1 MSNSCIFYK
10 TFILLFFSF
19 FIFACSK
26 DTPPIA
32 TQSTISFEKGG
43 ITATEGTIFI
53 YTLRLTNTS
62 STDVTFAWSVE
73 HRTTLASDFIGN
85 LAGTKQIAAGSTAT
99 DITIYT
105 SDDTISESTESFS
118 LSITSITGASPSN
131 LSARGS
137 ILDNDS
143 IATVVDS
150 NANGLIDITT
160 KEQLG
165 NIRYNLAGTSYKT
178 SASDVGVACEGAVC
192 RGYELLAN
200 IALSTNWQPIGSTSD
215 SFRSRLQGNGYSI
228 TNLDINGEDHLG
240 LFAALAGATIDNLI
254 VEVASISG
262 DSYVGALAG
271 SAKNSHFA
279 NVEIRAASTSSKLS
293 ATGIHIGGMLGEIID
308 TTIINA
314 TSDLSIV
321 VTGSVV
327 GESMLNSVG
336 GIVGYVASSVISYAY
351 SSSSVFAS
359 DGINAVGGLVGYVLN
374 NSTISNS
381 SASGS
386 VTSSGAN
393 SDLYGG
399 LVGYIIQNSK
409 ISYSSASASV
419 TSSGV
424 SSDAYGGL
432 VGFVTSS
439 DISHSSA
446 SGSVTSSGA
455 NSDLYGGLVGL
466 ILDATISYSSASGS
480 VSSSGASSDQYG
492 GLVGFLITNSDLSHS
507 SASGSVTS
515 SGANSA
521 QYGGLVGL
529 IFDATISY
537 SSASGSVTSS
547 GANSDQYGG
556 LVGLIFDATI
566 SYSSASGSVT
576 SSGANSDDYGGL
588 VGVSYGDIRHSWSSS
603 SVFASNPAGL
613 VGNNG
618 GNLEFSYALGV
629 ASYGLVATNTGTI
642 KNSYWNS
649 ETSGA
654 LVAADGTYNT
664 INIDYSDTVG
674 MLAATGST
682 SARIFKGFA
691 AATAEDHSNIWSFAD
706 DSYPVIT
713 ALGLDKQAVAL
724 AYGLLRLANPN
735 VGVSTLDSFL
745 GSTLNHEAIA
755 LDANSYNANEPLA
768 ILDVNLLQS
777 NSATCAAGSGD
788 IIMTTTGANGTRIA
802 LQKIAGSTEVTKQ
815 AGNSCEII
823 LLNQPSGTL
832 QLAAVISK
840 GAASLTK
847 KFDITLKN
855 TQPTI
860 SLQPTTL
867 STREGGTLVFTLELN
882 HRTNTDVTF
891 AWSVEHRT
899 TLASDFIGVISGR
912 LETISAGDTIA
923 TISIYTS
930 DDTISESTESFSLS
944 ITNITGATPSN
955 LSARGSIL
963 DNDSIA
969 TVVDS
974 NANGLI
980 DLVTQEQLGNIRYNL
995 AGTSYKT
1002 SASDVGAA
1010 CEGGVCRGYE
1020 LLANIALST
1029 NWQPIG
1035 STSDS
1040 FRSRLQGNGYSITNL
1055 DINGEDY
1062 LGLFAALAGA
1072 TIDNLIV
1079 EVASISGDSY
1089 VGALAGSAKNSHFTN
1104 VEIRA
1109 ASTSSKLS
1117 ATGINIGGMLGEI
1130 IDTTITN
1137 ATSDLS
1143 IVVAGNNV
1151 GEIIFN
1157 GVGGIVGSVFS
1168 SSISYAY
1175 SSGSVF
1181 ASGGVSIVGGLVGLI
1196 FDATIS
1202 YSSASGSVSSRGT
1215 FNLAYGGLAGSVE
1228 NAEINNSS
1236 ASGSVTS
1243 SGGTN
1248 FSYGGLAGAI
1258 YNSKISDSI
1267 ASGSVIG
1274 NGSSISYYGGLV
1286 GDMRSNSTISYS
1298 SASGSVTSS
1307 GDDNIIYGGLVG
1319 GMDNSTIS
1327 YSSASASVTSSG
1339 DNNDQYGGLVGIMEN
1354 NSTISYS
1361 NASGSVSSS
1370 GASSNKYGGLVGL
1383 ILDATIDYSSASGS
1397 VTSSGANS
1405 DDYGGLV
1412 GSILDATISYS
1423 SASGSVTSSGA
1434 NSDDYGGL
1442 VGKMDNNST
1451 ISYSSASGSVTSS
1464 GANSDDYGGLVGVS
1478 YGDIRHS
1485 WSSSSV
1491 FASNPAGLVG
1501 NNGGNLEFSYAL
1513 GVASY
1518 GLVATNTGTI
1528 KNSYW
1533 NSETSGAL
1541 VAADGTYNTI
1551 NIDYSD
1557 TVGML
1562 AATGSTSARIFK
1574 GFAAATAEDHSNIWN
1589 FADGRYPIITQ
1600 LGIDEQA
1607 VALAY
1612 GLLRLASPN
1621 VGVSTLDSFLGST
1634 LNHEAIALDAN
1645 SYNANEPL
1653 AILDVNLLQSNS
1665 VACAAGSGDT
1675 ILTTTGANGTR
1686 IALQKIAGSTEVTKQ
1701 AGNSCEIILLNQP
1714 SGTLQL
1720 AAVISKGAAS
1730 LTKKFDITLK
1740 NTQPTISLQP
1750 TTLSTREG
1758 GTLVFTLELN
1768 HRTNTDV
1775 TFAWSVEHNTT
1786 LASDFI
1792 GNLAGTKQIAAGSTA
1807 TDITIY
1813 TSDDT
1818 ISESTESFS
1827 LSITN
1832 ITGAT
1837 PSNLSARG
1845 SILDNDSIATVVDSN
1860 ANGLIDLVTQEQLQN
1875 MRYNLAGTSYKTSA
1889 SDVGAACEGGVCRG
1903 YELLANIALSTNW
1916 QPIGSTSDSFRSRL
1930 QGNGYSITNL
1940 DINGEDYL
1948 GLFAAL
1954 AGATIDN
1961 LIVEVA
1967 SIAGDSYVGALAGSA
1982 KNSHFTNVEI
1992 RAASTSSKLSATG
2005 INIGGMLGEI
2015 IDTTIINA
2023 TSDLSIVVAGNNV
2036 GEFIFNGVGGIVGS
2050 VLSSSI
2056 SYAYSSGS
2064 VFASGGVSIVGGL
2077 VGYISTNSDLSYS
2090 SASGS
2095 VSSRGTRSDYYGGL
2109 VGLIFDATISNS
2121 SASGSVSSS
2130 EASSDYYGGLVGLIF
2145 DATISYSSASGS
2157 VTSKGNN
2164 NDFYGGL
2171 AGGVDR
2177 NSQVSYSSASGSVTS
2192 SGSRNF
2198 YYGGLVGDVGRHSA
2212 ISYSS
2217 ASGSVTSSGD
2227 DNDQYGGLV
2236 GSLDESTIDYSSA
2249 SGSVTSSGANNDAYG
2264 GLVGVSHGDIRHS
2277 WSSSSV
2283 FASNPAGLVDNNGGN
2298 LEFSYALG
2306 VVLQNTAPVT
2316 SGFGLVATNIA
2327 TASITNS
2334 YWNSETSGALVAA
2347 DGTYNTINIDYS
2359 DTASMLA
2366 STGSTSARIFK
2377 GFAAATAEDHSN
2389 IWNFASG
2396 NYPVITALGLDK
2408 QAVALAYGLLR
2419 LASPNVGVSTLDS
2432 FLGSTL
2438 NHEAIALDANSYNAN
2453 EPLAILDVN
2462 LLQSNSATCAAGSGD
2477 IIMTT
2482 TGANG
2487 TRIALQKIAGSTE
2500 VTKQAGNSCEIILLN
2515 QPSGTLQLAA
2525 VISKGAAS
2533 LTKKFDITLKNTQ
2546 PTISLQPTTLSTREG
2561 GTLVF
2566 TLELNHKTNT
2576 DVTFAWSVEHN
2587 TTLASDFIGNLAGT
2601 KQIAAGSTATDITI
2615 YTSDDTISESTESF
2629 SLSITSI
2636 TGATPSN
2643 LSARGSILD
2652 NDSIATV
2659 VDSNANGLID
2669 LVTQEQLQNMRYN
2682 LAGTSY
2688 KTSASDAGAACEGGV
2703 CRGYEL
2709 LANIALSTNW
2719 QPIGSTSDSFRSRL
2733 QGNGYSITNLDIN
2746 GENYLGLFAA
2756 LAGATID
2763 NLIVE
2768 VASIA
2773 GDSYVG
2779 ALAGIAVNSHFTN
2792 VEIRAAST
2800 SSKLSATGIHI
2811 GGMLG
2816 AIIDTTIINAT
2827 SDLSIVVAGNNVGE
2841 SMLNSVGGIVGSVL
2855 SSSISYAYSSG
2866 SVFASGGVSIV
2877 GGLVGWLNASS
2888 DLSYSSTSGSVSSR
2902 GTNNSAYGGLVGYVL
2917 NNSRIS
2923 NSSTSGSV
2931 TSSGD
2936 NNFSYGGLV
2945 GYMNAS
2951 SDLSYSSASGS
2962 VSSSSGD
2969 NRQYGGLV
2977 GGIEDNSK
2985 ISYSSASGSVS
2996 SSSGDNNGSYGGL
3009 VGAMYHN
3016 SAISY
3021 SSANGSVSSSSGDNN
3036 GSYGGLVG
3044 AMYHNSAISDSSAS
3058 GSVSS
3063 RGSNGAYGGNYNYGG
3078 LVGRMLYSAISY
3090 SSASGSV
3097 SSRGDYDGSYG
3108 GLVGSM
3114 SVSSDLSYSSASGNV
3129 SSRSSRGDS
3138 AYFGTYNYGGLV
3150 GNMQHNSAISDSSA
3164 SGSVISSGANS
3175 NSYGGLVGNVED
3187 NSTISNSIARGSV
3200 TSSGDSNDDY
3210 GGLVGNMDNN
3220 STISNSIARGSVTSR
3235 GDNNDDYGGLV
3246 GDINRST
3253 IYTISY
3259 SRDRLSISGRSE
3271 LAEAGENSTISYSS
3285 ASGSISSRGDYNDW
3299 YGGLVGSMSA
3309 SSDLSYSSASGSVTS
3324 SGASNDYYGGLVG
3337 FSAGEVQHSWSS
3349 SSVFASNPAGL
3360 VGNNGGNLEFSYALG
3375 DASYGLV
3382 ATNRGTIKNSYWNSE
3397 TSGALAAT
3405 TADVVGTNIASSDTA
3420 GMLASTGS
3428 TSARIFKGF
3437 AAATDELGNSIW
3449 SFASD
3454 SYPVITQLGLDK
3466 QAVALAYGLLRL
3478 ANPNVGGSTL
3488 DSFLGSTLNHEAIAL
3503 DAINYNANEP
3513 LAILDVNLLQSN
3525 SATCAAGSGDIIMTT
3540 TGANQAVVT
3549 LSITAATNNLHTLI
3563 FDTDCSINFDGAA
3576 VFQAGDRLQLAAT
3589 ITKGSASLTKNFV
3602 INFQ

>member
-62 STDVTFAWSVE
+62 STDVTFDWSVE
-73 HRTTLASDFIGN
+73 HRTTSAEDFTGN
-85 LAGTKQIAAGSTAT
+85 PAGAKSITAGNITT
-99 DITIYT
+99 DISIHT
-105 SDDTISESTESFS
+105 SDDTTSEPTETFS
-118 LSITSITGASPSN
+118 LNIINITGATPSN

-137 ILDNDS
+137 IKDNDS
-143 IATVVDS
+143 IAVDS
-150 NANGLIDITT
+150 NDNGLIDITT

-178 SASDVGVACEGAVC
+178 SASDVGAACEGA
-192 RGYELLAN
+192 
-200 IALSTNWQPIGSTSD
+200 
-215 SFRSRLQGNGYSI
+215 
-228 TNLDINGEDHLG
+228 
-240 LFAALAGATIDNLI
+240 
-254 VEVASISG
+254 
-262 DSYVGALAG
+262 
-271 SAKNSHFA
+271 
-279 NVEIRAASTSSKLS
+279 
-293 ATGIHIGGMLGEIID
+293 
-308 TTIINA
+308 
-314 TSDLSIV
+314 
-321 VTGSVV
+321 
-327 GESMLNSVG
+327 
-336 GIVGYVASSVISYAY
+336 
-351 SSSSVFAS
+351 
-359 DGINAVGGLVGYVLN
+359 
-374 NSTISNS
+374 
-381 SASGS
+381 
-386 VTSSGAN
+386 
-393 SDLYGG
+393 
-399 LVGYIIQNSK
+399 
-409 ISYSSASASV
+409 
-419 TSSGV
+419 
-424 SSDAYGGL
+424 
-432 VGFVTSS
+432 
-439 DISHSSA
+439 
-446 SGSVTSSGA
+446 
-455 NSDLYGGLVGL
+455 
-466 ILDATISYSSASGS
+466 
-480 VSSSGASSDQYG
+480 
-492 GLVGFLITNSDLSHS
+492 
-507 SASGSVTS
+507 
-515 SGANSA
+515 
-521 QYGGLVGL
+521 
-529 IFDATISY
+529 
-537 SSASGSVTSS
+537 
-547 GANSDQYGG
+547 
-556 LVGLIFDATI
+556 
-566 SYSSASGSVT
+566 
-576 SSGANSDDYGGL
+576 
-588 VGVSYGDIRHSWSSS
+588 
-603 SVFASNPAGL
+603 
-613 VGNNG
+613 
-618 GNLEFSYALGV
+618 
-629 ASYGLVATNTGTI
+629 
-642 KNSYWNS
+642 
-649 ETSGA
+649 
-654 LVAADGTYNT
+654 
-664 INIDYSDTVG
+664 
-674 MLAATGST
+674 
-682 SARIFKGFA
+682 
-691 AATAEDHSNIWSFAD
+691 
-706 DSYPVIT
+706 
-713 ALGLDKQAVAL
+713 
-724 AYGLLRLANPN
+724 
-735 VGVSTLDSFL
+735 
-745 GSTLNHEAIA
+745 
-755 LDANSYNANEPLA
+755 
-768 ILDVNLLQS
+768 
-777 NSATCAAGSGD
+777 
-788 IIMTTTGANGTRIA
+788 
-802 LQKIAGSTEVTKQ
+802 
-815 AGNSCEII
+815 
-823 LLNQPSGTL
+823 
-832 QLAAVISK
+832 
-840 GAASLTK
+840 
-847 KFDITLKN
+847 
-855 TQPTI
+855 
-860 SLQPTTL
+860 
-867 STREGGTLVFTLELN
+867 
-882 HRTNTDVTF
+882 
-891 AWSVEHRT
+891 
-899 TLASDFIGVISGR
+899 
-912 LETISAGDTIA
+912 
-923 TISIYTS
+923 
-930 DDTISESTESFSLS
+930 
-944 ITNITGATPSN
+944 
-955 LSARGSIL
+955 
-963 DNDSIA
+963 
-969 TVVDS
+969 
-974 NANGLI
+974 
-980 DLVTQEQLGNIRYNL
+980 
-995 AGTSYKT
+995 
-1002 SASDVGAA
+1002 
-1010 CEGGVCRGYE
+1010 VCRGYE

-1062 LGLFAALAGA
+1062 LGLFAALSGA

-1117 ATGINIGGMLGEI
+1117 ATGIHIGGMLGAI
-1130 IDTTITN
+1130 IDTTIIN

-1151 GEIIFN
+1151 GEFIFN
-1157 GVGGIVGSVFS
+1157 GVGGIVGSVLS

-1181 ASGGVSIVGGLVGLI
+1181 ASGGVSIVGGLVGYISTNSDL
-1196 FDATIS
+1196 S

-1665 VACAAGSGDT
+1665 VACAAGSGD
-1675 ILTTTGANGTR
+1675 IIMTTTGANGTR

-2669 LVTQEQLQNMRYN
+2669 LVTQEQLGNIRYN

-2688 KTSASDAGAACEGGV
+2688 KTSASDVGVACEGGV

-2746 GENYLGLFAA
+2746 GEDYLGLFAA

-2779 ALAGIAVNSHFTN
+2779 ALAGSAKNSHFTN

-2800 SSKLSATGIHI
+2800 SSKLSATGINI

-2841 SMLNSVGGIVGSVL
+2841 IIINGVGGIVGSVL

-2888 DLSYSSTSGSVSSR
+2888 DLSYSSASGSVSSR
-2902 GTNNSAYGGLVGYVL
+2902 GTNMVL
-2917 NNSRIS
+2917 
-2923 NSSTSGSV
+2923 
-2931 TSSGD
+2931 
-2936 NNFSYGGLV
+2936 
-2945 GYMNAS
+2945 M
-2951 SDLSYSSASGS
+2951 
-2962 VSSSSGD
+2962 
-2969 NRQYGGLV
+2969 
-2977 GGIEDNSK
+2977 
-2985 ISYSSASGSVS
+2985 
-2996 SSSGDNNGSYGGL
+2996 
-3009 VGAMYHN
+3009 
-3016 SAISY
+3016 
-3021 SSANGSVSSSSGDNN
+3021 
-3036 GSYGGLVG
+3036 
-3044 AMYHNSAISDSSAS
+3044 
-3058 GSVSS
+3058 
-3063 RGSNGAYGGNYNYGG
+3063 
-3078 LVGRMLYSAISY
+3078 
-3090 SSASGSV
+3090 
-3097 SSRGDYDGSYG
+3097 
-3108 GLVGSM
+3108 
-3114 SVSSDLSYSSASGNV
+3114 
-3129 SSRSSRGDS
+3129 
-3138 AYFGTYNYGGLV
+3138 
-3150 GNMQHNSAISDSSA
+3150 
-3164 SGSVISSGANS
+3164 
-3175 NSYGGLVGNVED
+3175 
-3187 NSTISNSIARGSV
+3187 
-3200 TSSGDSNDDY
+3200 
-3210 GGLVGNMDNN
+3210 
-3220 STISNSIARGSVTSR
+3220 
-3235 GDNNDDYGGLV
+3235 
-3246 GDINRST
+3246 
-3253 IYTISY
+3253 
-3259 SRDRLSISGRSE
+3259 
-3271 LAEAGENSTISYSS
+3271 
-3285 ASGSISSRGDYNDW
+3285 
-3299 YGGLVGSMSA
+3299 
-3309 SSDLSYSSASGSVTS
+3309 
-3324 SGASNDYYGGLVG
+3324 
-3337 FSAGEVQHSWSS
+3337 
-3349 SSVFASNPAGL
+3349 
-3360 VGNNGGNLEFSYALG
+3360 
-3375 DASYGLV
+3375 
-3382 ATNRGTIKNSYWNSE
+3382 
-3397 TSGALAAT
+3397 
-3405 TADVVGTNIASSDTA
+3405 VV
-3420 GMLASTGS
+3420 
-3428 TSARIFKGF
+3428 
-3437 AAATDELGNSIW
+3437 W
-3449 SFASD
+3449 
-3454 SYPVITQLGLDK
+3454 
-3466 QAVALAYGLLRL
+3466 
-3478 ANPNVGGSTL
+3478 
-3488 DSFLGSTLNHEAIAL
+3488 
-3503 DAINYNANEP
+3503 
-3513 LAILDVNLLQSN
+3513 
-3525 SATCAAGSGDIIMTT
+3525 
-3540 TGANQAVVT
+3540 
-3549 LSITAATNNLHTLI
+3549 
-3563 FDTDCSINFDGAA
+3563 
-3576 VFQAGDRLQLAAT
+3576 
-3589 ITKGSASLTKNFV
+3589 
-3602 INFQ
+3602 